1 MVEKCFKFVELK
13 GVEALRLSY
22 LYDGS
27 ENLPLPPVDI
37 FVKNNY
43 KKHDFEN
50 ISREKLCRIIA
61 LNSLCSTKRSKNG
74 PSVVKS
80 SIFPFMTF
88 INHARDMNID
98 PQCNKS
104 YVFIFASRN
113 IPANE

>member
-1 MVEKCFKFVELK
+1 MKYVELK

-22 LYDGS
+22 LYDAS
-27 ENLPLPPVDI
+27 ENLPIPPADI
-37 FVKNNY
+37 FVKNHY
-43 KKHDFEN
+43 KKHSFSD
-50 ISREKLCRIIA
+50 ISKEKLSRIIA
-61 LNSLCSTKRSKNG
+61 LNSLCSTKKSKKG
-74 PSVVKS
+74 PSIVKS

-113 IPANE
+113 IPADE